1 MQPRLDAADERP
13 MSRQDERHGR
23 PGRRGTAAVSA
34 GDGVDD
40 REPEAGAAG
49 RPGRVGTAEALEG
62 VREEVGR
69 EAVVPRR
76 LTRSTTESPS
86 RAASSRTTPRRA

>member
-1 MQPRLDAADERP
+1 MR
-13 MSRQDERHGR
+13 
-23 PGRRGTAAVSA
+23 A

-49 RPGRVGTAEALEG
+49 RAGRVGAAETLEG

-69 EAVVPRR
+69 EAVSFVG
-76 LTRSTTESPS
+76 
-86 RAASSRTTPRRA
+86 

>member
-1 MQPRLDAADERP
+1 M
-13 MSRQDERHGR
+13 
-23 PGRRGTAAVSA
+23 SA

-49 RPGRVGTAEALEG
+49 RPRRVGPAEALEG

-69 EAVVPRR
+69 EAGALVADAERDRVAVARGLEPDGAAAVRERVVDEAAER
-76 LTRSTTESPS
+76 LLEPVAIAVEGS
-86 RAASSRTTPRRA
+86 AAE